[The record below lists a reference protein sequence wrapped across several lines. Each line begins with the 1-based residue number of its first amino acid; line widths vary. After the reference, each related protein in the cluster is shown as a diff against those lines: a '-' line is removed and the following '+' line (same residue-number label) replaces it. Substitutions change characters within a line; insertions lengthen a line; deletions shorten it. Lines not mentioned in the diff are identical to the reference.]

1 VHRTIKLFLKMALW
15 SFVSLSLI
23 LFSIKIL
30 AYIKATPSE
39 KMWNENNT
47 CYAITYIPN
56 YKPFGGLGRVL
67 RLFSNQSF
75 FVVYDKSGGK
85 IKSSAWYFWEYQ
97 FSDLVAPEWS
107 RIDFL
112 YPSDSGFSGWTL
124 PECEKIKKS

>member
-1 VHRTIKLFLKMALW
+1 MALW
-15 SFVSLSLI
+15 SLISLSLI

-39 KMWNENNT
+39 KMWNEKNT

-56 YKPFGGLGRVL
+56 YKPFGGAGRVL

-75 FVVYDKSGGK
+75 FVVYDKTGEK

-107 RIDFL
+107 GIDFL
-112 YPSDSGFSGWTL
+112 YPSDNGFSGWTL
-124 PECEKIKKS
+124 PECKKIKTL

>member
-1 VHRTIKLFLKMALW
+1 MHRTIKLLLKMALW
-15 SFVSLSLI
+15 SFISLSLI
-23 LFSIKIL
+23 FFSIKIL
-30 AYIKATPSE
+30 AYIKATPGE

-47 CYAITYIPN
+47 CYAITYIPD
-56 YKPFGGLGRVL
+56 YKPFGRVGRIL

-75 FVVYDKSGGK
+75 FAVYDKFGEK

-107 RIDFL
+107 GIDFL

-124 PECEKIKKS
+124 PECKS